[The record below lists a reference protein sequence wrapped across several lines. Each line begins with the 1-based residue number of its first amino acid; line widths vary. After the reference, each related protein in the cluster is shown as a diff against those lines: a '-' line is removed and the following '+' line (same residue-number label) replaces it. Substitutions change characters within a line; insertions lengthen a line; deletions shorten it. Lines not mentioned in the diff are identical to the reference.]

1 MFESEFPAKRGTC
14 SSNAKNI
21 RMKVTV
27 ENVFRAESSW
37 YSNDFIW
44 LSCDLYFF
52 FFFAHVQ
59 DTLTLYNIY
68 ERVCLYEE
76 SDELISWT
84 TACCSCRSP
93 FVAWLINKRVGEL
106 SK

>member
-52 FFFAHVQ
+52 FFFFHCYHFAQVTGAIAAHKHSWESE
-59 DTLTLYNIY
+59 TLREESGGNIWNLLPLYNLLHY
-68 ERVCLYEE
+68 HKNVL
-76 SDELISWT
+76 
-84 TACCSCRSP
+84 
-93 FVAWLINKRVGEL
+93 
-106 SK
+106 